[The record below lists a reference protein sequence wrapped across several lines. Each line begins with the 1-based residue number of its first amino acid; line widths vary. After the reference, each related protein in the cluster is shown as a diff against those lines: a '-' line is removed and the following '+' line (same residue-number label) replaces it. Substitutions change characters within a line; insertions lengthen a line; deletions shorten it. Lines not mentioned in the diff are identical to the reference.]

1 MPRHSTRPRTAPVR
15 DLPAVDE
22 LTSGQRERRARI
34 VDAAVTMMVEVDYAD
49 IAVKDI
55 ADRADVALGTLY
67 RYFASKDHLMALALS
82 SWSGDV
88 STPRA
93 RGASTTEQLTTIF
106 LSAAKAFER
115 EPRVF
120 AALMQLQATTDAHAK
135 ACFGAF
141 SDQQVAAYREALVD
155 VAEDRRDDIRDVM
168 IAVLSE
174 ALRSCELGF
183 VSRPEVRRR
192 VVRAAELVTSA

>member
-15 DLPAVDE
+15 DLPTVDE
-22 LTSGQRERRARI
+22 LSSGQRERRARI